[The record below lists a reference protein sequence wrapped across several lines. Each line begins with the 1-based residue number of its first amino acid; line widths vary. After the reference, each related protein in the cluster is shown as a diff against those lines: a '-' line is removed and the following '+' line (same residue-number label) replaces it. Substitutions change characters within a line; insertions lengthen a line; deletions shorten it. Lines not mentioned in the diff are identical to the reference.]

1 MYHFFLTWIVLL
13 VSSLRTLRLVL
24 GLKDFSPMYVFFKF
38 YDFTF
43 TFKSVIHFEII
54 FVGLGSSFGLGC
66 LIAP

>member
-54 FVGLGSSFGLGC
+54 FVG
-66 LIAP
+66 